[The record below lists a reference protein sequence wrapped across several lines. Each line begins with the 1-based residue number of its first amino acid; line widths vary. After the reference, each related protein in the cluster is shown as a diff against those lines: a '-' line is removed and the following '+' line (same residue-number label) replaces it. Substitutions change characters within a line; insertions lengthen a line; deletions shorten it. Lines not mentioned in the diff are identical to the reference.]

1 MHAPFR
7 HLLVPVDGSEP
18 GHRALDAAVALVR
31 ATGAKLTVATVLDL
45 GQLDFF
51 DGMYLSHEQV
61 ERWQE
66 LVKLEVLEV
75 AEARLG
81 GFDARLR
88 LLRGAVVPALLAEAE
103 AEGVDL
109 IVLGRSGKGALD
121 RLAHGS
127 VSHRLGA
134 TSPIPVLTVP

>member
-18 GHRALDAAVALVR
+18 SLRALDAALGLAR
-31 ATGAKLTVATVLDL
+31 ATGATLTVATVLDL

-103 AEGVDL
+103 AAGVDL
-109 IVLGRSGKGALD
+109 FVLGRSGKGALD

-134 TSPIPVLTVP
+134 ASPIPVLTVP